1 MSVTSVKQARIVSRI
16 GNRIRAQIGAVLMAG
31 VACLA
36 ISACGILP
44 EQQDETA
51 GWSANKLYSE
61 AKDSLD
67 GGDYAKA
74 VKYYEKLESRYPF
87 GQYAQQA
94 QIETAYAN
102 YKDGET
108 AAALAA
114 VDRFIQLHPN
124 HPSVDYAYYLKG
136 LINFNDNLGWLGRF
150 SNQDLSERD
159 PKAARAAY
167 DAFKTLITRFPNS
180 KYTPDATQRM
190 QYIVNAMA
198 EHEVGAARYYYRR
211 GAYLAAVNRAQDAI
225 KDYDRAPAVEEALY
239 IMMKSYEALGMKDMR
254 DDTERIIKQNY
265 PKSDFL
271 AYGQRKKDK
280 PWYQWW

>member
-1 MSVTSVKQARIVSRI
+1 
-16 GNRIRAQIGAVLMAG
+16 
-31 VACLA
+31 
-36 ISACGILP
+36 
-44 EQQDETA
+44 
-51 GWSANKLYSE
+51 
-61 AKDSLD
+61 
-67 GGDYAKA
+67 
-74 VKYYEKLESRYPF
+74 F

-114 VDRFIQLHPN
+114 VDRFIQLHHN